1 VLDFL
6 QSLILLGGPGLVLGA
21 AVGAVFPKWK
31 ALVLFAGLGVIA
43 FLFGLEHLPKGSED
57 DDDDDPVIL
66 LAIAMF
72 TNFGGWILGLVIGT
86 LVVRVRG
93 VLGRPA

>member
-1 VLDFL
+1 VPDFL

-21 AVGAVFPKWK
+21 AVGALFPKWK
-31 ALVLFAGLGVIA
+31 ALVLFAVIGVIA
-43 FLFGLEHLPKGSED
+43 LLFGLDHLPEGSE

-66 LAIAMF
+66 LALAMF

-93 VLGRPA
+93 FLGRPA